1 MLKKKY
7 KLITIVMVLVIFFT
21 GFLTVNKEITKTL
34 GENNLASIKVY
45 YIDSPFNLKI
55 ELKKYRI
62 EISKNALK
70 NVFSKIHKTFK

>member
-34 GENNLASIKVY
+34 GENNLAPIKVY

-62 EISKNALK
+62 EISKNALR
-70 NVFSKIHKTFK
+70 NVFAKIHKTFE